1 MRKILM
7 LLKEFFLLFTYS
19 KMKIV
24 LEKQRQSLTEKI
36 SVKNQR
42 FAIFKVLLTRF
53 GDRYEKAT

>member
-1 MRKILM
+1 M